1 MIAFNAIHAEIT
13 WKVTDGTLI
22 ISGTEM
28 EDYYVIKPAPWKE
41 HEFRSVIIENGVTNI
56 GSYAFFGCSGFTS
69 ITIPNSVTSIGQNA
83 FFGCSA
89 LISVTIPNSVTN
101 IETEVF
107 RDCSAL
113 TSVDIPNSVIS
124 IGEYAFVACSGLTS
138 ITIPNSVTNI
148 GKGVFSGC
156 ESLSSVTIPKSVRS
170 IENSVFSGC
179 NSLNSLLVENGNL
192 IYDSRDNSNA
202 IIETKSNTL
211 IVGCKNTVIPESV
224 TRIGD
229 YAFNSC
235 VGLTSITI
243 PSSVYYIGPHAFHG
257 CIDLTSITIPS
268 SINSISYSAFGGCS
282 SLTSVTLLD
291 GVQVIQNNAFSSCVG
306 LTSIT
311 IPKSVT
317 DIGSGAF
324 SGCTGLTSLTCNAI
338 VPPACGQDCFSQVD
352 KSIPLYVPEN
362 SVNAYIGAKYWN
374 SFADI
379 LPISVDPT
387 LALTLTDKNSDLKKG
402 YYQKGKVTLSRSNMS
417 VGDYATFCLPFD
429 IDLSKTK
436 DNFSKVYIPLN
447 IGLLNPSGT
456 LLLLLDEVND
466 NSIIKAGQTFV
477 AKCKKTDAVFE
488 NCADVTFN
496 ESTPNPNPS
505 SVKIYNFDGVSGALT
520 QNTDVKMKIGG
531 SYSQLTNLDR
541 NNYCTLF
548 ANGMFDATTSVTPF
562 QMYVYMDGNNTL
574 GSKVISIAFEF
585 NDVATDIK
593 ELGMTNEKSPTYD
606 LNGRRVN
613 ENAKKSGI
621 YIGNGKKVVVK

>member
-1 MIAFNAIHAEIT
+1 
-13 WKVTDGTLI
+13 
-22 ISGTEM
+22 M
-28 EDYYVIKPAPWKE
+28 EDYYPMKQAPWSSERVLK
-41 HEFRSVIIENGVTNI
+41 VIIENGVINI
-56 GSYAFFGCSGFTS
+56 GNYAFGDCPNLSS
-69 ITIPNSVTSIGQNA
+69 ITIPNTVKSIGEYA
-83 FFGCSA
+83 FRNCSR
-89 LISVTIPNSVTN
+89 LSSIIIPNSVTN
-101 IETEVF
+101 IGTYAF
-107 RDCSAL
+107 RDCSSLISIA
-113 TSVDIPNSVIS
+113 IPNSIIS
-124 IGEYAFVACSGLTS
+124 IEKNVFAGCSGLTS
-138 ITIPNSVTNI
+138 ITIPNSVTSI
-148 GKGVFSGC
+148 GSGAFLSC
-156 ESLSSVTIPKSVRS
+156 EKLSSITIPRSVRN
-170 IENSVFSGC
+170 IEGDAFNYC
-179 NSLNSLLVENGNL
+179 YNLNSIMVENGNL
-192 IYDSRDNSNA
+192 IYDSRDNCNG
-202 IIETKSNTL
+202 IIETESNTL
-211 IVGCKNTVIPESV
+211 IVGCQNTVIPESV
-224 TRIGD
+224 TSIGKK
-229 YAFNSC
+229 AFNGC
-235 VGLTSITI
+235 IGLTSITI
-243 PSSVYYIGPHAFHG
+243 PTSVTYIGQYAFYWCTG
-257 CIDLTSITIPS
+257 LTSITIPNS
-268 SINSISYSAFGGCS
+268 VTSICASAFEYCS
-282 SLTSVTLLD
+282 SLTSVTLFD
-291 GVQVIQNNAFSSCVG
+291 GLIYIESEAFEYCTG
-306 LTSIT
+306 LTSII

-317 DIGSGAF
+317 SIGYWAF

-387 LALTLTDKNSDLKKG
+387 LALTLTDKNLDLKKG

-548 ANGMFDATTSVTPF
+548 ANGMFDATTSITPF

-574 GSKVISIAFEF
+574 GSKVTSIAFEF

-606 LNGRRVN
+606 LNGRKVN
-613 ENAKKSGI
+613 KSALKSGL
-621 YIGNGKKVVVK
+621 YIRDGKKVIVK